1 MILFQNSLEDLNLQL
16 SKLEVA
22 LTKAKE
28 EKVTSDFDQ
37 KEKDELINFFTG
49 KKAVVELRIKKLG
62 L

>member
-1 MILFQNSLEDLNLQL
+1 MVLFQNSLEDLNLQL

-49 KKAVVELRIKKLG
+49 KKRCSRR
-62 L
+62 